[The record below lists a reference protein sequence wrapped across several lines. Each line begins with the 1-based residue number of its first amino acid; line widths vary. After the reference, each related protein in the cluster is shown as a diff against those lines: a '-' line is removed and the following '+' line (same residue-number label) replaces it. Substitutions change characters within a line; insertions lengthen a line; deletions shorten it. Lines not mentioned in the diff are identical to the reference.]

1 MFNRVS
7 MTSGK
12 AAAVLAAA
20 ALIMTPAVGLAAA
33 GKQRPPAIS
42 LSFDNISSFTPAGAD
57 PRLAAIFAG
66 RGISIADYKFTPAA
80 AAKGRPGQV
89 RVALRTRG
97 APTPARPVEVAVA
110 SPVTNL
116 TPAQYDLGMA
126 VGWKRFAVAGDVTR
140 TSSPDP
146 VIGTRETAVVGVS
159 YNLKKF
165 TGRVAVAGERNDS
178 RIAQL
183 ARPDSY
189 SLDLGGSYNLSR
201 NIAVTGGVRYKIE
214 RDEIPALVED
224 RRDSKAV
231 YVGTAF
237 KF

>member
-1 MFNRVS
+1 MFNRES
-7 MTSGK
+7 MASGK

-20 ALIMTPAVGLAAA
+20 ALVMTPAIGLAAA

-42 LSFDNISSFTPAGAD
+42 LSFDKIPSFTPAGAD

-66 RGISIADYKFTPAA
+66 RTVSIADYKFTPAA
-80 AAKGRPGQV
+80 AAKGRPSQV

-97 APTPARPVEVAVA
+97 TPTPARPVEVAVA
-110 SPVTNL
+110 SPVSNL

-126 VGWKRFAVAGDVTR
+126 VGWKRFAVAADVAR

-146 VIGTRETAVVGVS
+146 VIGTRETALVGVS

-165 TGRVAVAGERNDS
+165 TGRVAVGGERNDS
-178 RIAQL
+178 RIVQL
-183 ARPDSY
+183 ARPDSV
-189 SLDLGGSYNLSR
+189 SVDLGGSYNISR
-201 NIAVTGGVRYKIE
+201 NIAVTGGVRYKVE
-214 RDEIPALVED
+214 RDQIPALVENH
-224 RRDSKAV
+224 RDSKAV

>member
-20 ALIMTPAVGLAAA
+20 ALVMTPAIGLAAA
-33 GKQRPPAIS
+33 EKRRAPAIS
-42 LSFDNISSFTPAGAD
+42 LSFDKIPSFTPAGPD
-57 PRLAAIFAG
+57 PRLAAIFGG
-66 RGISIADYKFTPAA
+66 RSVSIADYKFTPAA
-80 AAKGRPGQV
+80 AAKSRPSQV

-97 APTPARPVEVAVA
+97 VPTRARPVEVAVA
-110 SPVTNL
+110 SPISNL
-116 TPAQYDLGMA
+116 TPAQYDLGVA
-126 VGWKRFAVAGDVTR
+126 VGWKRFAVAGDVAR

-146 VIGTRETAVVGVS
+146 VIGTRETALVGVS

-165 TGRVAVAGERNDS
+165 TGRVAVGGERNDS
-178 RIAQL
+178 RVVQL
-183 ARPDSY
+183 ARPDSM
-189 SLDLGGSYNLSR
+189 SLDLGGSYNISR

-214 RDEIPALVED
+214 RDQIPALAED
-224 RRDSKAV
+224 RRDDKAV

-237 KF
+237 RF